1 LTAQIVAV
9 RALGTWEE
17 GGCDLPVGKRALPTH
32 IVREIKRDGRFKS
45 RLVAQGDKQRPGVD
59 FTETYAPVSAYRTMG
74 MLLAVAAHMGLAL
87 RQFDIRTVFLYGYL
101 KDEVY
106 AWPPRGWEHLA
117 GGPGHVLRL
126 HRALYGLRQA
136 PRAWNEHLSGELKA
150 RGFVQSD
157 ADPAL
162 WILYCDAGSVFAM
175 FYVDDGLVAAHT
187 AEEADALV
195 DLIAGIFEIRRM
207 GKPSDMLGIGIEHDR
222 AVGTITIQQ
231 SAKAHAL
238 ATAFGVE
245 GERRATPMTPAA
257 QLELRAAQDSDDL
270 VEVKAYQSGICSLLH
285 VAHCTRPD
293 IAAPVGALAAYCAKP
308 TAAHSAAMLDVVRY
322 VGCTARRG
330 ITFDGSAGPVEIW
343 CDANFAGCPD
353 TRRSVS
359 GWAVVCFGGAVSWES

>member
-1 LTAQIVAV
+1 LLRFSILAA
-9 RALGTWEE
+9 
-17 GGCDLPVGKRALPTH
+17 ALPPMPMYIYH
-32 IVREIKRDGRFKS
+32 D
-45 RLVAQGDKQRPGVD
+45 
-59 FTETYAPVSAYRTMG
+59 Y
-74 MLLAVAAHMGLAL
+74 
-87 RQFDIRTVFLYGYL
+87 
-101 KDEVY
+101 
-106 AWPPRGWEHLA
+106 
-117 GGPGHVLRL
+117 
-126 HRALYGLRQA
+126 
-136 PRAWNEHLSGELKA
+136 
-150 RGFVQSD
+150 
-157 ADPAL
+157 
-162 WILYCDAGSVFAM
+162 
-175 FYVDDGLVAAHT
+175 T
-187 AEEADALV
+187 AEEADALI

-207 GKPSDMLGIGIEHDR
+207 GEPSDMLGIGIEHNR
-222 AVGTITIQQ
+222 AVGTITIRQA
-231 SAKAHAL
+231 AKAHAL
-238 ATAFGVE
+238 AAASGVE